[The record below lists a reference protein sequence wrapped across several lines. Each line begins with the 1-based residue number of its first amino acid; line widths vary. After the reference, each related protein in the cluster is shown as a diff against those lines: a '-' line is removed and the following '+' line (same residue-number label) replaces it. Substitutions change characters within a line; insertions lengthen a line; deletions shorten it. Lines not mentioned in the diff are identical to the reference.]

1 MSLLTFLGMHNW
13 SHTIAIFTFP
23 CIYSRVSDFFPKGLL
38 FIQDNMYMLN
48 IGCPK
53 LQTILLPRMYNTGT
67 LCLRAFALALYWVL
81 KAVFPDICKERAF
94 TFFSSSYKSNFSSKY
109 LRVTPLKYQCPPPS
123 ALYLHRLHQRTL

>member
-1 MSLLTFLGMHNW
+1 MKILERKKGIMSLLTFLGMHNW

-53 LQTILLPRMYNTGT
+53 LQTILLPRMYNICITAFFVFSLFVCSKTFWFSCHFLMGKFYRHF
-67 LCLRAFALALYWVL
+67 LC
-81 KAVFPDICKERAF
+81 
-94 TFFSSSYKSNFSSKY
+94 SYHGDSIEYPKVKTTWFEFKP
-109 LRVTPLKYQCPPPS
+109 T
-123 ALYLHRLHQRTL
+123 